1 MFTHYRTQGVIIKKI
16 DRGEADQLL
25 VVYTKDFGRV
35 EVTARGIRKIT
46 SKLRPAVEFASV
58 AEIEFIQGKTCKT
71 LTDALIMNLL
81 ADSRKDLRKS
91 AALRRICGFA
101 EETIKDRQEDSR
113 IWGLLRS
120 ALFFVESADAGCA
133 AAICHYFVWHLLDV
147 AGWRP
152 DFGGEARFD
161 GRPEPNERSIG
172 VQTLALA
179 KFFCDAN
186 IERGSLMRLTD
197 RQNDL
202 LLAAARN
209 HLAAVTK

>member
-1 MFTHYRTQGVIIKKI
+1 MFTHYRTQGVVVKKI

-25 VVYTKDFGRV
+25 VVYTKDFGRI
-35 EVTARGIRKIT
+35 EVMARGIRKIT
-46 SKLRPAVEFASV
+46 SKLRPAVEFPSV
-58 AEIEFIQGKTCKT
+58 AEIEFIQGKACKT

-81 ADSRKDLRKS
+81 VDSRKDLRKS

-101 EETIKDRQEDSR
+101 EEIIKDQQEDSR

-120 ALFFVESADAGCA
+120 ALFFVESADAKCA

-152 DFGGEARFD
+152 DFGGEARSD
-161 GRPEPNERSIG
+161 GRPELNERNIG
-172 VQTLALA
+172 VQTLALV
-179 KFFCDAN
+179 KFFCDTN
-186 IERGSLMRLTD
+186 IERGSLMRLTG

-202 LLAAARN
+202 LLAAARD